1 MPSKA
6 YLETIEAIADF
17 AEREKPENLTIL
29 QKNGIQ
35 DILRADRE
43 LLKSQRES
51 VGYTLGLIVLCLTF
65 LWKSPRLALI
75 AVMASLMPIVL
86 SLAVAGFLKIPLNSV
101 TVMVAAIAFG
111 IGIDDN
117 VHFITHWRTA
127 ISGGASVRSA
137 IELAFKAKRRSII
150 SSSIMLIGVF
160 TLLCFMNFPPVQHF
174 GFLTALALV
183 FTTLSALF
191 LLPPWLLKMAMESES
206 L

>member
-1 MPSKA
+1 MIIK
-6 YLETIEAIADF
+6 
-17 AEREKPENLTIL
+17 
-29 QKNGIQ
+29 
-35 DILRADRE
+35 DIVV
-43 LLKSQRES
+43 S
-51 VGYTLGLIVLCLTF
+51 GGGL
-65 LWKSPRLALI
+65 
-75 AVMASLMPIVL
+75 
-86 SLAVAGFLKIPLNSV
+86 AG
-101 TVMVAAIAFG
+101 MVAAIAFG